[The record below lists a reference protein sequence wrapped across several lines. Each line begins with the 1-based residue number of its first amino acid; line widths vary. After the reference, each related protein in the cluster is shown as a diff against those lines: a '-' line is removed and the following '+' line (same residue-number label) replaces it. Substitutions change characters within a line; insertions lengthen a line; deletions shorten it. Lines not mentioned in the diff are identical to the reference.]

1 MARALVLNAS
11 LEPLSVVPVR
21 RALVLVLGDRAD
33 VVASNGVVWHSER
46 ITMPSP
52 SVIQLRRY
60 VAVPYA
66 RRVPVNRRTVFH
78 RDRYSCQYCG
88 RQAENLDH
96 VIPRSRGGEHTWKNV
111 VAACRRCNTRKGGRT
126 PGEAGL
132 QLRRSPEA
140 PPRDSW
146 VAAALSGLPD
156 VEWEP
161 YLKQ

>member
-21 RALVLVLGDRAD
+21 RALVLVLAGRAD
-33 VVASNGVVWHSER
+33 VVATNGMVWHSEHLS
-46 ITMPSP
+46 INSP
-52 SVIQLRRY
+52 SVVQLRRF
-60 VAVPYA
+60 VSVPYA

-96 VIPRSRGGEHTWKNV
+96 VVPRSLGGEHTWSNV

-126 PGEAGL
+126 PKEAGL
-132 QLRRSPEA
+132 SLLRA
-140 PPRDSW
+140 PKTPARDSW
-146 VAAALSGLPD
+146 VAAAVGGTPD
-156 VEWEP
+156 AEWEP
-161 YLKQ
+161 YLKY